1 MNNRVVVRKKGGFT
15 LIELLVVIAIIA
27 VLASMILPALS
38 RAKIKAQQVTD
49 LNNLKQMSTAWIMYA
64 GDNRDK
70 IVPNITTGTNSWI
83 DSNTGSM
90 MDPVGC
96 TNVAAVKL
104 GLLYFYNPNPGIYQC
119 PTAVLGNSTS
129 KGKRLARNYSMEGRM
144 GGGAEILTATLYGTV
159 GTYKTLGS
167 ISKPGP
173 AQSIVFID
181 ESTATIDDGVFATQ
195 APNSY
200 DFQNAPTARHL
211 NSAVFSFA
219 DGHVDKHKWMGLAKE
234 QTLDTSATTPAL
246 KKDLRWIQDHVFPPK

>member
-49 LNNLKQMSTAWIMYA
+49 LNNLKQMTTAWIMYA

-70 IVPNITTGTNSWI
+70 LVLNTTGGTNSWI
-83 DSNTGSM
+83 DSNIGSM
-90 MDPVGC
+90 MDNVGC
-96 TNVAAVKL
+96 TNVAAIKL

-119 PTAVLGNSTS
+119 PTAVLGNSYS

-144 GGGAEILTATLYGTV
+144 GSTLTDIYTV

-167 ISKPGP
+167 INKPGP

-181 ESTATIDDGVFATQ
+181 ESTATIDDGVFAVQ

-234 QTLDTSATTPAL
+234 QGLDTSATTPEL
-246 KKDLRWIQDHVFPPK
+246 KKDLRWIQDRVYPPK